1 MSLRNRRYKL
11 LLDEMLPRRTKYPLL
26 NCFHDVRHIVHDY
39 KRSGSSDDE
48 VLKLTA
54 KEGRI
59 LVTKNIKH
67 FRPVGAGH
75 DVDIV
80 GVTETIPPEELDKAI
95 MAKLKRWAKASM
107 SGRFTSIARAPRKQ
121 RS

>member
-1 MSLRNRRYKL
+1 MSPRNRRYKL

-39 KRSGSSDDE
+39 KKSGSSDIE
-48 VLKLTA
+48 VLKLSA

-67 FRPVGAGH
+67 FRPVGTEHG
-75 DVDIV
+75 VDII
-80 GVTETIPPEELDKAI
+80 GVTETIPPEELDKSI
-95 MAKLKRWAKASM
+95 MAKLRKWGKAKM
-107 SGRFTSIARAPRKQ
+107 SGRFMAIVKAVRK
-121 RS
+121 

>member
-39 KRSGSSDDE
+39 KKSGSSDDE
-48 VLKLTA
+48 VLKLA
-54 KEGRI
+54 VKDDRI

-67 FRPVGAGH
+67 FRPMGEKFNV
-75 DVDIV
+75 DVI
-80 GVTETIPPEELDKAI
+80 GVAETIPPEELDKAI
-95 MAKLKRWAKASM
+95 MAKLKKWARVSM
-107 SGRFTSIARAPRKQ
+107 SGRFTSIARAPRKH
-121 RS
+121 RF